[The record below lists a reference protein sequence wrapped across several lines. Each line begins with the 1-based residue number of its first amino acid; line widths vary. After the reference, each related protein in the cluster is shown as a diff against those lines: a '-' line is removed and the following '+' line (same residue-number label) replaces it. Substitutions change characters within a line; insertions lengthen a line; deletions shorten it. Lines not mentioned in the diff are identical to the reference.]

1 MKDERSPLKA
11 AARFTAADDLAAR
24 SGMTKDNF
32 EDRPPSPSTVP
43 RWAVKESNRSQR
55 EDQLDQAQGL
65 NWVSTVLTSILIGV
79 GQYIWRTFT

>member
-11 AARFTAADDLAAR
+11 AARFTAADDLEAS

-32 EDRPPSPSTVP
+32 EDRPPLPSTVP

-55 EDQLDQAQGL
+55 EDQLDQAQGRH
-65 NWVSTVLTSILIGV
+65 WVWVLVTSILMGV
-79 GQYIWRTFT
+79 GQYIWRIFT